1 MVKKDDQLHVQTTKN
16 NERFPFGVSGNS
28 ISESGAV
35 AIGDALKSNIS
46 LTELNMN
53 GKLSNPIC
61 IPVCLMQHLIFHDII
76 RK

>member
-1 MVKKDDQLHVQTTKN
+1 MVVKKDDQLHVQTTKN

-35 AIGDALKSNIS
+35 AIGDALKSNIA

-53 GKLSNPIC
+53 GK
-61 IPVCLMQHLIFHDII
+61 
-76 RK
+76 